1 MERYR
6 APAAPDAFRPARLAA
21 CEHMFL
27 SAPRRHPNARS
38 FRGLVDG
45 VLDFALLRD
54 EGGAEARP
62 ERALGGAHPHRR
74 ALRGGQ
80 RRRPGAVAPRTQVCV
95 CPVPRGRATSEQT

>member
-1 MERYR
+1 MEWYR
-6 APAAPDAFRPARLAA
+6 ALAAPDAFRPARLAA

-27 SAPRRHPNARS
+27 SAPRRHPNARPV
-38 FRGLVDG
+38 RALVDG

-74 ALRGGQ
+74 ELRGGL
-80 RRRPGAVAPRTQVCV
+80 RRRPGAVAPRAQLCV
-95 CPVPRGRATSEQT
+95 CPVPARPSHE